1 MTYYAVLFN
10 IGGPNNSE
18 NSSFGISIYK
28 TGTGLKCRITSAGP
42 SYQRRGMV
50 SPNTSYQEQS
60 ISAGDIIEVVWSP
73 GSTRKVFS
81 LKINGTVISSGLNFD
96 GAYGVTNSSQ
106 MTLYYVP
113 LTVAYPSQQAEI
125 QVVKPE
131 FRYDSTPTQIAIPL
145 SEFHLDDSALAING
159 NNYGV
164 GGDTTIYVNGFLSEN
179 TGINA
184 TDRSIIVGHCSIDN
198 ISGTIYFSRDDENKS
213 YSAEYFYYKDS
224 V

>member
-1 MTYYAVLFN
+1 M
-10 IGGPNNSE
+10 I
-18 NSSFGISIYK
+18 
-28 TGTGLKCRITSAGP
+28 
-42 SYQRRGMV
+42 
-50 SPNTSYQEQS
+50 SPNTSYTEQP
-60 ISAGDIIEVVWSP
+60 IAAGDTIEVVWGP
-73 GSTRKVFS
+73 GSVRRVFS

-96 GAYGVTNSSQ
+96 GSSGSTNSSQ
-106 MTLYYVP
+106 LTLYCVP

-131 FRYDSTPTQIAIPL
+131 FRYDSTSKQILIPL
-145 SEFHLDDSALAING
+145 SEFHLNDSALAING

-184 TDRSIIVGHCSIDN
+184 TDRSILVGHCSIDN
-198 ISGTIYFSRDDENKS
+198 ISGTIYFSKDDENKG